1 MSDQV
6 KFHEFMTAELLSQV
20 GLHQKDNN
28 WDLSNIESDWDAD
41 MEAQEYDTFE
51 EYKV

>member
-6 KFHEFMTAELLSQV
+6 KFHEFMTAELLSQ
-20 GLHQKDNN
+20 KAIKISDN
-28 WDLSNIESDWDAD
+28 WPVDFAAD

-51 EYKV
+51 EFKI